1 MNAEKT
7 SQVENCLF
15 LSIIVLLISWLF
27 YTLINTWRFFSQING
42 KTDFGI
48 PVFGSHWRE
57 FFNIESWHDTL
68 KRIYYKYPSER
79 FVVLQGIFGRPEY
92 LIRDPDLVRQ
102 IAVRDFSSFVD
113 RIAGVHHG
121 TDPMIGNQLTNLT
134 TDDWR
139 RVRNLLTPLLSGQKL
154 KQVVI
159 PSLNENKRELMTFLN
174 DEMEKNKNELIVD
187 MMDLSTRSGVD
198 GFSLIAFGVK
208 TDSLRSNGS
217 EYDLFESSQS
227 ILKHYNSLSKF
238 TYSAMIFFP
247 RIMKFVFGKTFMKQ
261 NDHEFFTKTC
271 KDIADNRIA
280 NKIKRSDYVQLLQ
293 SLRDK
298 SNTNDSTVKPS
309 MII

>member
-1 MNAEKT
+1 MEKT
-7 SQVENCLF
+7 SQIENCFLF
-15 LSIIVLLISWLF
+15 SIIVLLISWLF
-27 YTLINTWRFFSQING
+27 YTLINTWWFFWRFNG
-42 KTDFGI
+42 NNDFGI
-48 PVFGSHWRE
+48 PLFGSHWRE
-57 FFNIESWHDTL
+57 LFDIESWHDTL
-68 KRIYYKYPSER
+68 TRIYYKYPSER

-139 RVRNLLTPLLSGQKL
+139 RMRNLLTPLLSGQKL
-154 KQVVI
+154 KQIVI
-159 PSLNENKRELMTFLN
+159 PSLDDNKRELIKFLG
-174 DEMEKNKNELIVD
+174 DEMQTSENELIVD

-227 ILKHYNSLSKF
+227 ILEHYNSLGKA

-247 RIMKFVFGKTFMKQ
+247 RIMKFIFGKTFMKQ
-261 NDHEFFTKTC
+261 IDHEFFTKTC
-271 KDIADNRIA
+271 KEIADNRIA
-280 NKIKRSDYVQLLQ
+280 NKIKRSDYTQLLQ

-298 SNTNDSTVKPS
+298 NNTSDSMAKQS
-309 MII
+309 MSA